1 MSDEKPETW
10 PLRPDESAY
19 VTHGL
24 CMVIADVVRDHG
36 PDLSRRAML
45 ELGSLATAAELFSA
59 EVAHFFGSR
68 LDDHDALEAM
78 QERYVEEEKAGV
90 RNKGEGVRRRTGVGS

>member
-10 PLRPDESAY
+10 PLSPAHSAY
-19 VTHGL
+19 ATHGL
-24 CMVIADVVRDHG
+24 CLAIADILRDHAQRL
-36 PDLSRRAML
+36 PRRAVL
-45 ELGSLATAAELFSA
+45 ELEGITIAAELLSG

-78 QERYVEEEKAGV
+78 QERYLEEQS
-90 RNKGEGVRRRTGVGS
+90 RS